1 MKLKEV
7 IEAVFSDLLLNEKEI
22 HPIDVRKDE

>member
-7 IEAVFSDLLLNEKEI
+7 IEAIFSDLLLNEKEI
-22 HPIDVRKDE
+22 QPIDVRKDE